1 MRGAAPEV
9 VPAEVARMTGG
20 SDARTVLDLFE
31 RSCAAN
37 ARRCALEVPGADALT
52 YSELD
57 RRARKVAACVIRQ
70 AFASRA
76 PRDSVVAIALP
87 RTEPWLYASI
97 LGVMRAGAAY
107 VAIDPSF
114 PARQAAAILADAGAV
129 ALIATPERAAAIASE
144 GARIPCLAP
153 ADLASAD
160 EGAADDT
167 QAAPDSLAY
176 VIYTSG
182 TTGRPKGVEI
192 EHRSLLNLVAGDVA
206 EFRLGPEDRVAQG
219 SSTSYD
225 SSVEEMWL
233 AWAAGGT
240 VVVMDDDTARLG
252 PDLLTWLQLRAITVL
267 CPPPTLLRTLGCDD
281 PERAL
286 PRIRVLYVGGEALA
300 PDLAELW
307 SRGRRL
313 ENGYGPTECT
323 VTCLRGTVRAG
334 EPVTIGRA
342 IPGSFAAIID
352 PEDAELREISDA
364 SEGELVVGGLSLAR
378 GYRGQPETT
387 AARFIDHP
395 TLGRVYRTGDL
406 VHRDGR
412 GDFHYHGRIDA
423 QVKLRGYRIELG
435 AIEAKLAAH
444 PAVLEAACTV
454 EGEGARRVLVAH
466 VVPRGGS
473 AIVAEDLR
481 HALARDLPPY
491 MVPAAIAP
499 IARVPRTVGGKIDRR
514 ALPAIAGAR
523 AHAPASGHVA
533 PETETERVVARALA
547 AALRQDGEVSV
558 EADLFDDLGLDSLTI
573 AIAISRLRAHEATR
587 AATVRTAY
595 EHRTARAIAR
605 AIDAQGRAA
614 RPDAAPQ
621 PRPAH
626 DVPTG
631 TQRPLLVS
639 SLQALVLVALLLGLS
654 QLLWIP
660 KAGDT
665 LLRALGGGPAGIV
678 ALAALA
684 VVAIAGYATVSI
696 AFGVL
701 AKWLLLGRVRPA
713 RIRAWSFAHLRH
725 WAAVRC
731 VALMPWELIEA
742 IGLAPAV
749 LSLLGARIG
758 RGVHIHRGVR
768 LNEGGWDLIT
778 LEDGATIGQ
787 DACLRAVELESGSIV
802 LGPVTVRRN
811 ATLETR
817 AGLSP
822 GAELGEGSILRA
834 LSNLQPGP
842 RHDHAILDGVPA
854 RPIAPAP
861 PPPAVAPAPH
871 VALRIV
877 VAFLLVSL
885 IAAGIAVPWLIAC
898 QALGLSPDSL
908 HAALFPRAESL
919 LPDPGALARIAC
931 ATIIGAV
938 GTVLVQALF
947 VRALGRA
954 PRGPHSLGSFAALR
968 MSLQSFLVEAGGK
981 WLSGTLMWPIWL
993 NLAGARIGRGC
1004 EISTI
1009 TDVVP
1014 STVAIGD
1021 ETFFADGIYLGGP
1034 LLHAGTATIEPIEL
1048 EGSCFVGNHAVLPA
1062 GTRLA
1067 RETLV
1072 GISTRGGGLP
1082 FEAGSS
1088 WFGHPV
1094 FKLPRR
1100 EVVAAP
1106 RELTHDPPLVRR
1118 INRWAWEVARFAL
1131 PIGPVLVALVWFRAM
1146 EIAAA
1151 TQPTAMFR
1159 LIALPAGVLASLAA
1173 LAAAILALKWLLVGR
1188 VKPATHP
1195 LWSCWCSRWD
1205 FLYVAWGMWAAVP
1218 LSLLDGTLMLV
1229 AYLRAMGCRIGRRA
1243 LLGSGFAHVVD
1254 PDMLHF
1260 GDDVTV
1266 QALFQAHT
1274 FEDRVLK
1281 VDHVH
1286 IRDRASVG
1294 ANTVLLY
1301 GADIGP
1307 GAIVE
1312 PHSVV
1317 MKREV
1322 LLADTRYEGVP
1333 TQPLGA

>member
-1 MRGAAPEV
+1 
-9 VPAEVARMTGG
+9 MTGG

-31 RSCAAN
+31 RSCATN
-37 ARRCALEVPGADALT
+37 AQRCALAVPDARSIT
-52 YSELD
+52 YAELD
-57 RRARKVAACVIRQ
+57 GLSRKVANCVARR
-70 AFASRA
+70 ASATRPESA
-76 PRDSVVAIALP
+76 RDAVVAIALP
-87 RTEPWLYASI
+87 RTDPWLYASI

-114 PARQAAAILADAGAV
+114 PARQAAAILADAGAI

-144 GARIPCLAP
+144 GARVHCIAP
-153 ADLASAD
+153 ADLADTDDSAT
-160 EGAADDT
+160 GTSRAT
-167 QAAPDSLAY
+167 RNNLAY

-206 EFRLGPEDRVAQG
+206 DFGLGPDDRVAQG
-219 SSTSYD
+219 SSASYD

-233 AWAAGGT
+233 AWAVGGA
-240 VVVMDDDTARLG
+240 VVVMDDDAARLG
-252 PDLLTWLQLRAITVL
+252 PDLIPWLERQRITVL

-281 PERAL
+281 PEHAL
-286 PRIRVLYVGGEALA
+286 PRIRFLYVGGEALA

-323 VTCLRGTVRAG
+323 VTCLRGTVHAG

-342 IPGSFAAIID
+342 IPGSFAAVID
-352 PEDAELREISDA
+352 PDHAELREIRDQSQ
-364 SEGELVVGGLSLAR
+364 GELVVGGLSLAR

-444 PAVLEAACTV
+444 STVLEAVCTV
-454 EGEGARRVLVAH
+454 EGEGAQRVLVAH
-466 VVPRGGS
+466 VVPRANS
-473 AIVAEDLR
+473 AIVAEELR
-481 HALARDLPPY
+481 HALARDLPLY
-491 MVPAAIAP
+491 MVPAAIAA

-514 ALPAIAGAR
+514 ALPAIAAAR
-523 AHAPASGHVA
+523 TSASDTRHVA
-533 PETETERVVARALA
+533 PATETELVVARALA
-547 AALRQDGEVSV
+547 AALRQDDAVSV

-573 AIAISRLRAHEATR
+573 AIAISRLRAHDATR

-605 AIDAQGRAA
+605 AIDARRNAAESEAASSQRPPRAT
-614 RPDAAPQ
+614 
-621 PRPAH
+621 PR
-626 DVPTG
+626 G

-639 SLQALVLVALLLGLS
+639 LLQALFLVGLLLGLS
-654 QLLWIP
+654 QILWIP
-660 KAGDT
+660 NAGTT
-665 LLRALGGGPAGIV
+665 LTRALGDGTLGPLLV
-678 ALAALA
+678 AAIAILA
-684 VVAIAGYATVSI
+684 VAGYACASI
-696 AFGVL
+696 AFGVA
-701 AKWLLLGRVRPA
+701 AKWILLGRVRPA

-725 WAAVRC
+725 WTAVRC

-742 IGLAPAV
+742 IGLAPVV
-749 LSLLGARIG
+749 LSLLGAKVG

-768 LNEGGWDLIT
+768 LTEGGWDLIT

-787 DACLRAVELESGSIV
+787 DACLRAVELESGTV
-802 LGPVTVRRN
+802 VVGPVTVRRN

-834 LSNLQPGP
+834 LSNLQQGA

-871 VALRIV
+871 VALRIA

-898 QALGLSPDSL
+898 WALGLSPDSF

-919 LPDPGALARIAC
+919 LPDASALARIAC
-931 ATIIGAV
+931 ATFIGAV
-938 GTVLVQALF
+938 GTVLAQALL

-954 PRGPHSLGSFAALR
+954 PRGAYSLGGFAALR
-968 MSLQSFLVEAGGK
+968 MSLQSFLVEAAGK
-981 WLSGTLMWPIWL
+981 WLSGTIMWPIWL

-1014 STVAIGD
+1014 STVTIGD

-1034 LLHAGTATIEPIEL
+1034 TLHAGTATIEPIVL
-1048 EGSCFVGNHAVLPA
+1048 EESCFVGNHAVLPS
-1062 GTRLA
+1062 GTLLA

-1082 FEAGSS
+1082 FEAGAS

-1106 RELTHDPPLVRR
+1106 RELTHDPPLIRR
-1118 INRWAWEVARFAL
+1118 INRWAWEIARFAL
-1131 PIGPVLVALVWFRAM
+1131 PIGPMLVALLWFRVM

-1151 TQPTAMFR
+1151 SQSAALFR
-1159 LIALPAGVLASLAA
+1159 LVTLPVSVLVALAA
-1173 LAAAILALKWLLVGR
+1173 LAAAVLAMKWLLIGR
-1188 VKPATHP
+1188 VKPAMHP

-1218 LSLLDGTLMLV
+1218 LSFLEGTLMLV

-1243 LLGSGFAHVVD
+1243 LLGTGFAHVVD
-1254 PDMLHF
+1254 PDMLRF

-1281 VDHVH
+1281 VDHVD
-1286 IRDRASVG
+1286 IRDGATVG

-1322 LLADTRYEGVP
+1322 LVAETRYEGVP
-1333 TQPLGA
+1333 TQPAGALLA